1 MSIISIILLIL
12 QYGPAIMNIVAEIIK
27 MIKSLKDKDEKV
39 SFKVELD
46 NAVRHFKANA
56 DARRL
61 EKLRDKLRTRC
72 FGDSCE

>member
-12 QYGPAIMNIVAEIIK
+12 QYGPAIFSLVAEIIK
-27 MIKSLKDKDEKV
+27 LIKNLRDKKEQAV
-39 SFKVELD
+39 FTSELAD
-46 NAVRHFKANA
+46 AVRHFKANA

-72 FGDSCE
+72 FGDRCE